1 MKRKYHHRFRIQAK
15 RRYLAFHHMLIKNSF
30 IRNLWADIKQT
41 IKETK

>member
-15 RRYLAFHHMLIKNSF
+15 RRKLEFQRMLILNTY

-41 IKETK
+41 IKENK